1 MQQEKPETVQLR
13 LRQFNKLLVCMS
25 VYVLLT
31 LSYKIVKA
39 SESNSLNESARVES
53 YISALYKQI
62 DFTNYTR
69 LSFTVF
75 EKAMRGYINLK
86 NAGKLNYAKEIIT
99 ICDFNQPSVL
109 DRLWVI
115 DLANKKI
122 LYNTYVAHGQSTG
135 ESCAVEF
142 SNKVNSHKS
151 SLGFY
156 VTTEPYKGDHGVS
169 LRMEGLDE
177 GFNDAAYKRDIV
189 VHGASYV
196 SDNYIN
202 SNQRLGRSWGCPA
215 VPEELATPIIDCIKD
230 GTCLFIYYPEP
241 KYMATAYWL
250 NKKVTALPDYNVLS
264 NMMPSDINRPPFRT
278 IQYIH
283 NGKLDSTKRVP
294 VNQL

>member
-1 MQQEKPETVQLR
+1 
-13 LRQFNKLLVCMS
+13 MS

-135 ESCAVEF
+135 ESCAMEF

-156 VTTEPYKGDHGVS
+156 VTTEAYKGDHGVS

-189 VHGASYV
+189 VHGAAYV

-202 SNQRLGRSWGCPA
+202 DNQRLGRSWGCPA
-215 VPEELATPIIDCIKD
+215 VPEALATPIINCIKD

-241 KYMATAYWL
+241 KYMATAYWI
-250 NKKVTALPDYNVLS
+250 NKKVSSLPDYNVLS
-264 NMMPSDINRPPFRT
+264 SMMPSDFNRPPFRT
-278 IQYIH
+278 IQDIR
-283 NGKLDSTKRVP
+283 NGHLDSVKRVP